1 MERVLYEIPMNET
14 DIKVVNPQSNIERAE
29 IAGKDIK
36 YRDSGKFDEWMRL
49 YSDRKNKETYFNAT
63 ESAIQAYQ
71 YDREK
76 QYSTAA
82 VQGHRNMKKAK
93 HMAHMYAEQTGLTFD
108 KMIGFAAKEMI
119 KENNPRAKDWWDSLM
134 ELFGYKE
141 DKADVEVT
149 VPIQINNAIAEEVKR
164 FK

>member
-1 MERVLYEIPMNET
+1 MERVLYEISMS
-14 DIKVVNPQSNIERAE
+14 DITIVNPQSNLDRNKTPEKE
-29 IAGKDIK
+29 IK
-36 YRDSGKFDEWMRL
+36 YRDTAKFDEWMRL
-49 YSDRKNKETYFNAT
+49 YADRKNKDTYFNAT

-71 YDREK
+71 YDRET
-76 QYSTAA
+76 QYAVAA

-93 HMAHMYAEQTGLTFD
+93 HMAHMYAEQTGLTLD
-108 KMIGFAAKEMI
+108 KMLGFAVKQMLKED
-119 KENNPRAKDWWDSLM
+119 NPRSKDWWDSLI

-149 VPIQINNAIAEEVKR
+149 VPIQINNAIAEEIKR